1 MPTSQQGRALRR
13 TRMLVIAAGALVT
26 ALTAA
31 ARADD
36 PGLEAYT
43 TRVMKCSDP
52 YLTVEIYLPDKNI
65 FKYPAP
71 ANISAHEYMLATLLS
86 MQPTIGWYALDL
98 SDSGKG
104 KSLEPVRVSVAP
116 DKKAIIVDQ
125 YTRGSAANRIPPTSV
140 PISGGV
146 VQFDAKWASH
156 VKCDE
161 LLKQD

>member
-1 MPTSQQGRALRR
+1 MLMAA
-13 TRMLVIAAGALVT
+13 RMLVTAGALVVAPIAVAT
-26 ALTAA
+26 AN
-31 ARADD
+31 D
-36 PGLEAYT
+36 PGQEAYM

-52 YLTVEIYLPDKNI
+52 YLTVEIYLPNKNI

-71 ANISAHEYMLATLLS
+71 ADIPGHESMLATLLS

-98 SDSGKG
+98 SVAGKG
-104 KSLEPVRVSVAP
+104 KSLEPVRVSIAP
-116 DKKAIIVDQ
+116 DKKAVIVDQ
-125 YTRGSAANRIPPTSV
+125 YTRGSAANRIPPTRI

-146 VQFDAKWASH
+146 VQFDAKWASQ